1 MKRIMV
7 IGLVVLMPTLLT
19 AAGCSGVGPK
29 ESTAWKMP
37 WSKEDKAAKPYPNP
51 VRMVATWTPDTLTQ
65 SGRIPT
71 RGFGGR
77 FYFYDEKTRS
87 VPVAGELT
95 VHAFAEKSD
104 GSVGEVKRYQFT
116 EEQITRHFSQSD
128 LGASYSV
135 WIPWDAV
142 GGDQMRISLVPSF
155 KSSNGKLVQGD
166 LALVGLPGRRV
177 ATENIAKR
185 PDPTERLMAQRDSSK
200 SGLTTTTIPVRRSL
214 DSPSIMRPGMSAA
227 ADRIAT
233 SRPSRP
239 SAAARVA
246 AEIPVEMPAE
256 FAPEYT
262 AEYMPEF
269 SPELTPV
276 PDPMPIASSGY
287 MPGYTPG
294 PMTGAMPMASTP
306 APDTSWQGTPWQG
319 EAAAWGA
326 DANRPQRLGQTVA
339 PASAELPIR
348 R

>member
-19 AAGCSGVGPK
+19 AVGCSGAGPK

-37 WSKEDKAAKPYPNP
+37 WSKQDKAAKPYPNP

-65 SGRIPT
+65 SGRTPT

-87 VPVAGELT
+87 VPVSGELT
-95 VHAFAEKSD
+95 VHAFAEKTD

-116 EEQITRHFSQSD
+116 EEQFTRHFSQSD

-155 KSSNGKLVQGD
+155 KSTSGKLVQGD
-166 LALVGLPGRRV
+166 MALVGLPGRRT

-200 SGLTTTTIPVRRSL
+200 SGLTTTTIPVRRSI

-227 ADRIAT
+227 AHRIAA

-239 SAAARVA
+239 SATA
-246 AEIPVEMPAE
+246 AEGAAEMPAE
-256 FAPEYT
+256 FAPEYA
-262 AEYMPEF
+262 AEYT
-269 SPELTPV
+269 PELTPV
-276 PDPMPIASSGY
+276 ADPMPIASSGY
-287 MPGYTPG
+287 MPGQMTGPT
-294 PMTGAMPMASTP
+294 PMTGTP
-306 APDTSWQGTPWQG
+306 SSDTSWQGTPWQG

-339 PASAELPIR
+339 PVSAELPIR